1 MANITGEV
9 IYEWYE
15 NDSDKNDFGSDYDI
29 SDLRDVFLAQDFS
42 LEESGKRSD
51 DLFIQMYI
59 GFIYH
64 PFTNEEGKIFLEVG
78 LDRQGSVAWV
88 EGPNPDGPF
97 RIIKSNIEVLGAD
110 LRDDDFDDFADED
123 NY

>member
-1 MANITGEV
+1 MASITGEV
-9 IYEWYE
+9 IYEWYK
-15 NDSDKNDFGSDYDI
+15 NDSDKNDFGSDYDV
-29 SDLRDVFLAQDFS
+29 SDLRDVFSAQDFS

-78 LDRQGSVAWV
+78 LDRHGTVEWV
-88 EGPNPDGPF
+88 EGPNPEGPF
-97 RIIKSNIEVLGAD
+97 RIIESNLQVLGAD
-110 LRDDDFDDFADED
+110 LRDDDFDDFADEN